1 MTTPRPSALQLPQHL
16 LGKLVARPAHPLA
29 VLAEALAL
37 PLLALVLGQWWA
49 PADPLQTQG
58 AFAWPWLAPVV
69 AALHYGPM
77 AGLASASVLLC
88 GWLLLHLGHW
98 DVFPQMYFL
107 GGLILT
113 MLVGEFS
120 SLWQARARR
129 AETLQQY
136 LEQRLGQL
144 VRQHYLLRLSHD
156 KLEQELIGRPMSMRD
171 ALAALR
177 DVGREPSALAQA
189 PDTLLRLLAQFCQ
202 LEAVALYPIVQD
214 ALQAQPQAQLG
225 SCSPL
230 QADDPMVQQALQT
243 YQLCHI
249 SQMLRAQQHSRYL
262 VAAPLLDLAGEPY
275 GLLLVEDMPFF
286 ALQEENLQ
294 TLNLLL
300 GYYTDGLSLQALAAP
315 IVQAHPDCPAPFAFE
330 LQRLAHIHA
339 STGVPSIIVALQFQA
354 RALAQELPQQIL
366 RLKRE
371 LDETWLLAGPQQA
384 LLAVLMPLGE
394 ASTAE
399 GYIARLEGW
408 IRNKGGSTLDAAG
421 VFVHVLPLQGAAPLA
436 TIAQLQALAHA

>member
-1 MTTPRPSALQLPQHL
+1 MAAPQSSPLHLPTQL
-16 LGKLVARPAHPLA
+16 LGRLVERPTHPLA
-29 VLAEALAL
+29 VLGEALAL
-37 PLLALVLGQWWA
+37 PLLALALGLWWA
-49 PADPLQTQG
+49 PDDPLQTQG
-58 AFAWPWLAPVV
+58 TFPWPWLAPVV
-69 AALHYGPM
+69 AALRYGPM
-77 AGLASASVLLC
+77 AGLASASVLLG
-88 GWLLLHLGHW
+88 GWLLLNLGHW

-136 LEQRLGQL
+136 LEQRLEQL

-177 DVGREPSALAQA
+177 DIGREPAALAQA
-189 PDTLLRLLAQFCQ
+189 PGTLLRLLAQFCQ
-202 LEAVALYPIVQD
+202 LEAVALYPIAQD
-214 ALQAQPQAQLG
+214 ALQTQPLAQLG
-225 SCSPL
+225 SCTPL
-230 QADDPMVQQALQT
+230 QAHDPMVQQALQMRRM
-243 YQLCHI
+243 CHI
-249 SQMLRAQQHSRYL
+249 SQTLSTQQHSRYL
-262 VAAPLLDLAGEPY
+262 VAAPLLDLGGEPY

-300 GYYTDGLSLQALAAP
+300 GYYTDGLSMQALAQP
-315 IVQAHPDCPAPFAFE
+315 IVQAHPECPPLFAFE

-339 STGVPSIIVALQFQA
+339 STGVQSIVVALQFQE
-354 RALAQELPQQIL
+354 RALAQGLPQQIL

-371 LDETWLLAGPQQA
+371 LDETWLLQKNQQA

-394 ASTAE
+394 DSSAE
-399 GYIARLEGW
+399 GYIARLESW
-408 IRNKGGSTLDAAG
+408 MHHKSGGTLDAAG
-421 VFVHVLPLQGAAPLA
+421 IFVQVLTLQGQDPRA
-436 TIAQLQALAHA
+436 TVAQLQALAHA

>member
-1 MTTPRPSALQLPQHL
+1 MALPPPTLLLLPQHL
-16 LGKLVARPAHPLA
+16 LGKLTERPSRPWV

-37 PLLALVLGQWWA
+37 PLLALALGLWWA
-49 PADPLQTQG
+49 PADPLQTAG
-58 AFAWPWLAPVV
+58 PFPWPWLAPLL
-69 AALHYGPM
+69 AALRYGPM
-77 AGLASASVLLC
+77 AGLAAAGVLLA
-88 GWLLLHLGHW
+88 GWLGLQLGHW
-98 DVFPQMYFL
+98 DAFPQMYFL

-136 LEQRLGQL
+136 QELRLEQL

-177 DVGREPSALAQA
+177 DIGREPAALAQA
-189 PDTLLRLLAQFCQ
+189 PATLLRLLAQFCQ
-202 LEAVALYPIVQD
+202 LEAVALYPVTQGQ
-214 ALQAQPQAQLG
+214 LQSQPQAQLG
-225 SCSPL
+225 SCQPL
-230 QADDPMVQQALQT
+230 APGDAMVRQALQT
-243 YQLCHI
+243 LQLCHI
-249 SQMLRAQQHSRYL
+249 SQTLNAQQHSQYL

-294 TLNLLL
+294 SLNLLL
-300 GYYTDGLSLQALAAP
+300 GYYTDGLSMQALAQP
-315 IVQAHPDCPAPFAFE
+315 LLQAYPGCPPLFAFE

-339 STGVPSIIVALQFQA
+339 RTGVPSTIVALQFQEHA
-354 RALAQELPQQIL
+354 VAQELPQQVL

-371 LDETWLLAGPQQA
+371 LDETWLLQTPRQA

-394 ASTAE
+394 ASSAE
-399 GYIARLEGW
+399 GYIARLESWMHHKTGQ
-408 IRNKGGSTLDAAG
+408 TLDAAG
-421 VFVHVLPLQGAAPLA
+421 VFVQVLALQGSTPTD
-436 TIAQLQALAHA
+436 TIAHLQALAHA